1 MGFNP
6 RIFSSIFSPRQQ
18 EEEELPDY
26 GGFTPQGRVQGQFRN
41 MFDSPDLFQ
50 PIAPKDRWDNP
61 TPKPSDEFSRR
72 FGMMAEQQGPAQSA
86 YRDFL
91 QTQPTR
97 EGSQPG
103 KWDRLAAII
112 GGSTAGLK
120 DPAKGI
126 ATAQYFRDR
135 KYNESLEDFKLRGA
149 GLKERAEEERQ
160 GMTSKRTI
168 MNDIYKQ
175 MLDEKKARGEQDLR
189 DAQIRN
195 YDSQSKEREAP
206 QASDFVRIETPTG
219 YAYKNVQTG
228 EQIDSSQPGMTQY
241 QKEQIRIADEN
252 AKSNRIRA
260 DKYQP
265 GGGGGRSGYQEYT
278 PPQDENAAS
287 KAALDNV
294 ILRNPQWSKFREMDP
309 NAGNWFGGAF
319 GQAEGFDE
327 FTAAVRKEKDRIL
340 ENGRRSRRA
349 ANPGAGDD
357 GMMDLNDIL
366 NNLPD

>member
-1 MGFNP
+1 MAYNP
-6 RIFSSIFSPRQQ
+6 RIFSNIFSPRQ
-18 EEEELPDY
+18 EEEEQPDY
-26 GGFTPQGRVQGQFRN
+26 GGFTPQGRVAGQFRN

-50 PIAPKDRWDNP
+50 PIAPEDQYGYQR
-61 TPKPSDEFSRR
+61 PKPSDEFSRR

-103 KWDRLAAII
+103 KLDRFAAIL
-112 GGSTAGLK
+112 GGATAGLK
-120 DPAKGI
+120 DPAKGV

-135 KYNESLEDFKLRGA
+135 KYNENLEDFKLRGA
-149 GLKERAEEERQ
+149 GMKERAEEERQ

-175 MLDEKKARGEQDLR
+175 MLDEKKYKSEEELR
-189 DAQIRN
+189 NAQIRN
-195 YDSQSKEREAP
+195 YDSQSAERERP

-228 EQIDSSQPGMTQY
+228 EQIDSAQPGMTQY
-241 QKEQIRIADEN
+241 QKEQIRIADAN
-252 AKSNRIRA
+252 ARSNRIRA

-265 GGGGGRSGYQEYT
+265 GGAGGRAGYEEFT
-278 PPQDENAAS
+278 PPQDEVAAS

-294 ILRNPQWSKFREMDP
+294 ILKNPQWSQFKEMDP
-309 NAGNWFGGAF
+309 SAGTWFGGWA
-319 GQAEGFDE
+319 GDNPD
-327 FTAAVRKEKDRIL
+327 FTKFTKAVELERERIL

-349 ANPGAGDD
+349 ANRGGGGDD
-357 GMMDLNDIL
+357 IMDVNDVL
-366 NNLPD
+366 AGLRDE